1 MERRQQTLFETRK
14 EEELPNVEWELPNL
28 SDNAYALDT
37 ETTGLQIWGK
47 DIPVGLSIA
56 SMDGSFSCYIPWGHQ
71 GFNWELEKVQQWAKD
86 NLRDKH
92 LYFAN
97 AKFDINMLRKVG
109 INLESNNNSPHDVT
123 HPAALLYSRR
133 ADYDLNSLAMQE
145 LGKQKVELEG
155 DLKVF
160 PMQDRNSAAVS
171 WYARYDAMLTA
182 ELANA
187 FQKKIDAKELGGILD
202 LEDSI
207 IYAVA
212 HMEREGVYINQD
224 LLAQWASQAR
234 KRYISSVL
242 ELYKLTGMRVEP
254 TKTAHLVK
262 LFHLYKLDY
271 GFTENGAPSVTNDL
285 LKSYLSIPAVQIAY
299 NARQLAGLESRFLTK
314 LMNAVGSDGKVRYA
328 LNQLKATN
336 ELDDKNVGTVT
347 GRFSSSGGGKAYNGI
362 NIQQVFDDEKQ
373 GKIPCIADF
382 PIRDLFIPAE
392 GTKWLSAD
400 AKQIEFRF
408 FAHYTEAMLKT
419 KRLTNMYREDP
430 LVDFHTY
437 VAENIMHRP
446 RKLTKNLNFGKI
458 YGLGVEKLSN
468 IYLKVPV
475 SEGKEI
481 SAHYNREF
489 PEASQLL
496 QAAADIARSRDSGF
510 PGNRGWVKTM
520 FGRIRTFTDDDIKY
534 NKATG
539 SRDIPYYAA
548 LNAVIQGTAADV
560 MKMKIKALYETREET
575 GFNMRFTVHD
585 EVDGDIPIDLKAAQ
599 RVQEI
604 LDTPV
609 SDKLH
614 SPILWEVAVGETWA
628 KVEVI

>member
-1 MERRQQTLFETRK
+1 MRQQQTLFNVRK
-14 EEELPNVEWELPNL
+14 DEELPNVEWELPNL
-28 SDNAYALDT
+28 VDSAYALDT

-47 DIPVGLSIA
+47 DHPVGLSIA
-56 SMDGSFSCYIPWGHQ
+56 SMDGGFSCYIPWGHQ

-97 AKFDINMLRKVG
+97 AKYDINMLRKVG
-109 INLESNNNSPHDVT
+109 IDVEANNNLPHDVT

-133 ADYDLNSLAMQE
+133 ADYDLNSLAMEE
-145 LGKQKVELEG
+145 LGRGKVTLDG
-155 DLKVF
+155 DFKSF
-160 PMQDRNSAAVS
+160 PMQERNSAAVR
-171 WYARYDAMLTA
+171 WYACYDAILTA
-182 ELANA
+182 ELATA
-187 FQKKIDAKELGGILD
+187 YQRKIDNKDLTAILE

-212 HMEREGVYINQD
+212 HMEREGVYVNRS
-224 LLAQWASQAR
+224 LLEQWAGIVR

-242 ELYKLTGMRVEP
+242 ELYKLTGMRIEP
-254 TKTAHLVK
+254 SKTSHLVK
-262 LFHLYKLDY
+262 LFNYLKIEY
-271 GFTENGAPSVTNDL
+271 GFTERGAPSITNEW
-285 LKSYLSIPAVQIAY
+285 LKMYSSIPEVQIAY
-299 NARQLAGLESRFLTK
+299 EARQLVSLESKFLKK
-314 LMNAVGSDGKVRYA
+314 LLNSIGSDGKVRYA

-336 ELDDKNVGTVT
+336 EMESGNVGTVT
-347 GRFSSSGGGKAYNGI
+347 GRFSSSGGGKAVNGV

-392 GTKWLSAD
+392 GMKWLSAD

-419 KRLTNMYREDP
+419 KRLTDMYREDP
-430 LVDFHTY
+430 LVDFHDY

-468 IYLKVPV
+468 IYLKVPL

-496 QAAADIARSRDSGF
+496 QAAADIARSRDTGL
-510 PGNRGWVKTM
+510 PENRGWVKTM
-520 FGRIRTFTDDDIKY
+520 FGRIRTFTNDDIKY

-539 SRDIPYYAA
+539 RSDIPYYSA

-560 MKMKIKALYETREET
+560 MKMKIRDLYNERKNTQ
-575 GFNMRFTVHD
+575 FNMRYTVHD
-585 EVDGDIPIDLKAAQ
+585 EVDGDVSADPKYAQ
-599 RVQEI
+599 RVREI
-604 LDTPV
+604 LDEPV
-609 SDKLH
+609 SDKLRA
-614 SPILWEVAVGETWA
+614 PILWEVAVGDTWA
-628 KVEVI
+628 KVEAI